1 MSFAKGVSK
10 YKTLSLEQQYFNIKN
25 CPLAS
30 NGRGEFSRDYFYWE
44 FTAQP
49 TPLSKTYLVLLI
61 FHMDNYSPDVFIL
74 DQDVWDISKKKSI
87 PHLYDSK
94 RVKLCLYY
102 PAYKDWDQ
110 TMPLNTTFVPW
121 TYLWLYYYEEW
132 LFSCEWKGGGEHPSS
147 KNSEENDKKQVS
159 IFNKF
164 RKQKAKKTNKE
175 DKAKQ
180 IIHSIYEQRRKAYIE
195 REGVA

>member
-1 MSFAKGVSK
+1 MSLAKGVSK
-10 YKTLSLEQQYFNIKN
+10 FKTLTFEQQYNSIKN
-25 CPLAS
+25 CPLS
-30 NGRGEFSRDYFYWE
+30 SDGKGSFTRDCFYWE

-61 FHMDNYSPDVFIL
+61 FHIDNHSPDVFIL

-102 PAYKDWDQ
+102 PAYKDWDRA
-110 TMPLNTTFVPW
+110 MPLNTTFVPW

-132 LFSCEWKGGGEHPSS
+132 LFSSEWKGGGEHPSS
-147 KNSEENDKKQVS
+147 KSPDENEKKQMS

-164 RKQKAKKTNKE
+164 RKQKVKKISKE

-180 IIHSIYEQRRKAYIE
+180 IIYSIYEQRRQAYIKC
-195 REGVA
+195 EGVA